1 MNEELES
8 EKELDVAD
16 PTEVEEETT
25 DTTTE
30 NDDENDENGK

>member
-8 EKELDVAD
+8 EKELDVAE

-30 NDDENDENGK
+30 NDDEKTK